1 MTAQKKAPVRERLDR
16 ALVTRGLAASRE
28 QAAGL
33 IMAGAVTVDGVR
45 TDKQAKLVALDATIE
60 VAARPPYV
68 SRAGGKLA
76 AALAAFSVNPA
87 GLAALDVGASTGGFT
102 DCLLQG
108 GARLVYA
115 VDVGLGQLDWTLR
128 QDPRVVVLDRCNIR
142 HLDRS
147 AVPEPIDLAVID
159 VSFISLTLV
168 LPCVV
173 RFLREP
179 AQVVA
184 LVKPQ
189 FEVGKGQV
197 GRGGIVRDEAQRQAV
212 TEKILACA
220 EPLGL
225 TPIGV
230 LDSPVPGQKGNRE
243 ILVGWRYRPVP

>member
-1 MTAQKKAPVRERLDR
+1 MTAQKKAPLRERLDR
-16 ALVTRGLAASRE
+16 ALVARGLAASRE

-33 IMAGAVTVDGVR
+33 IMAGSVTVDGALA
-45 TDKQAKLVALDATIE
+45 DKQAKLVSSDARIE
-60 VAARPPYV
+60 VADRPRYV

-76 AALAAFSVNPA
+76 AALEAFKVDPA
-87 GLAALDVGASTGGFT
+87 GLAVLDVGASTGGFT
-102 DCLLQG
+102 DCVLQA
-108 GARLVYA
+108 GARIVYA
-115 VDVGLGQLDWTLR
+115 VDVGFGQLDWKLR
-128 QDPRVVVLDRCNIR
+128 QDPRVRVLDRCNIR
-142 HLDRS
+142 HLEPS
-147 AVPEPIDLAVID
+147 AIPEPIDLAIID

-197 GRGGIVRDEAQRQAV
+197 GRGGIVRDDAQRRAV
-212 TEKILACA
+212 TDKVLVCA
-220 EPLGL
+220 ESLGL
-225 TPIGV
+225 ATIGV

-243 ILVGWRYRPVP
+243 ILVGWRYC